1 MSAESGREAA
11 RVLLV
16 GGQSRN
22 VGKTALV
29 VDLIRALPE
38 AGWLAMKITQYG
50 HGVCAVA
57 GGECDCAPQEHAVA
71 LDEETDAGGRSD
83 TSRFLAA
90 GARRALWLRT
100 KEGRLAEALP
110 LLRRE
115 LGRRDAGAAA
125 NVIVE
130 SNSLRGLLEPRLYLV
145 VLDPAVEDFKQSA
158 RRFLD
163 CADAFVLRRQ
173 PQGEWPAVGKQFLE
187 RRPVF
192 VQGVGEAVPEGLTKF
207 VREGFFGCA
216 GMAHGA
222 AWRTVSS

>member
-1 MSAESGREAA
+1 MSAESGLEAA
-11 RVLLV
+11 RVLMV

-29 VDLIRALPE
+29 VDLIRAFPE

-57 GGECDCAPQEHAVA
+57 GGECDCAPQDHAEA
-71 LDEETDAGGRSD
+71 LNEETDAGGRSD

-110 LLRRE
+110 LMRRE
-115 LGRRDAGAAA
+115 LGPREAGAAA

-145 VLDPAVEDFKQSA
+145 VLDPAVEDFKESA

-163 CADAFVLRRQ
+163 RADAFVLRRR
-173 PQGEWPAVGKQFLE
+173 PRGEWPAVGKQLFE
-187 RRPVF
+187 RRPVC
-192 VQGVGEAVPEGLTKF
+192 VQGMGEAAPGELLEL
-207 VREGFFGCA
+207 VRERFFGCA

-222 AWRTVSS
+222 VRRSVSS